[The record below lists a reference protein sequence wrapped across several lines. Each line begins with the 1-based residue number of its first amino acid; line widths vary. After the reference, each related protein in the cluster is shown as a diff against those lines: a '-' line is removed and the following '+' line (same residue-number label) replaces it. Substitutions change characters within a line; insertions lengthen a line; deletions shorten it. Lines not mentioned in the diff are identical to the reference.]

1 MQTSTPKPKRRYI
14 LTTRFTTETL
24 ATNRAAAAKM
34 GAQCLYSAPAP
45 IDATIPPNAVVFVIE
60 MDNSANNIAGIGMLR
75 NSGAHNR
82 YTIYEDSRYN
92 AFTYTGPYRIA
103 RADLSADEMVTFRV
117 LETLCMT
124 GAYHMKRLAGI
135 TRFPDDAL
143 RWCARAARVDVAEEV
158 AAMFRRRAQA
168 GPLAG
173 PTLPAKAPALAPA
186 PAASP

>member
-1 MQTSTPKPKRRYI
+1 MQTSTPKPKQRYI

-45 IDATIPPNAVVFVIE
+45 IDVTIPPNAVVFVIE

-82 YTIYEDSRYN
+82 YTIYEDTRYN

-173 PTLPAKAPALAPA
+173 PAPPPPA
-186 PAASP
+186 PTVSL